1 VIFTSRFSTA
11 KLRDSDK
18 IELKKFSPLESLGLL
33 KTIVWQSE
41 NKQLPEDETKA
52 MKKLLENVDG
62 LPLGI
67 QQIAALMQSHEFSTL
82 EFSAYYER
90 NSRQMLKDV
99 DIAEDYDGDQYRAVG
114 AEHILDNVWR
124 MSFKT
129 LKPDES
135 SLIGVMAF
143 LSPDIIPT
151 ALFQIDQ
158 ITIPVTSSL
167 KFCQEEYM

>member
-1 VIFTSRFSTA
+1 MIFTSRFSTA
-11 KLRDSDK
+11 KLRDSAK
-18 IELKKFSPLESLGLL
+18 IELEKFSPLEGLGLL
-33 KTIVWQSE
+33 KTIIWQSD
-41 NKQLPEDETKA
+41 NKQFREDETKA
-52 MKKLLENVDG
+52 MEKLLESVDG

-67 QQIAALMQSHEFSTL
+67 QQIAFLMQSHELSIL

-90 NSRQMLKDV
+90 NSRRMLKDV
-99 DIAEDYDGDQYRAVG
+99 DIAEDYDGDQDRSVG

-124 MSFKT
+124 MSFKA

-158 ITIPVTSSL
+158 ITISVPHVL
-167 KFCQEEYM
+167 KFCQDEYM